1 MLSSVNQ
8 LRINSLN
15 EFQMEVLGS
24 VDDDNSMLTSI
35 ECQRYRE
42 CRVMNTE
49 YVVQVDD
56 DESIG
61 RHSNHNHHRKMA
73 PQIALYCNT
82 NTNIANRTRYLLSQ
96 WQSLSPSQSY
106 SLLLSIVLPNS
117 VSSLMRR
124 LLLMRAIIKRFLW
137 LACCIRRFPIFP
149 PLYHW
154 LSHAPASAATLR
166 EWPQLVLTLS

>member
-1 MLSSVNQ
+1 
-8 LRINSLN
+8 
-15 EFQMEVLGS
+15 
-24 VDDDNSMLTSI
+24 
-35 ECQRYRE
+35 
-42 CRVMNTE
+42 MNTE

-56 DESIG
+56 DGSIG

-82 NTNIANRTRYLLSQ
+82 NTNIANRTRYMLSQ

-137 LACCIRRFPIFP
+137 VACCIRRFPIFP
-149 PLYHW
+149 PPLYLW
-154 LSHAPASAATLR
+154 LSHAPASAATLP
-166 EWPQLVLTLS
+166 EWPQLVLTLRLTTSRCPVKVHSKKRRGTSFPLSKSQRGSQKEV